1 MFQLISGDDIGFW
14 IWEIILVTL
23 WDKFKENSFM
33 ETLVLKYVESNF
45 YLP

>member
-23 WDKFKENSFM
+23 LDKFKREFFHGDFGF
-33 ETLVLKYVESNF
+33 K
-45 YLP
+45 